1 MLQIKALKRL
11 IGDALADCW
20 HLLAAVVSLSLLAL
34 QILAAPPVTAET
46 KESGGLSLKV
56 ESNDA
61 VNNIRRFSQEP
72 PDTSR
77 IPQLVRDIA
86 MLIVNNDLDPEQL
99 NLAIIEYVMFL
110 EQYDDGDGNEEE
122 QEA

>member
-1 MLQIKALKRL
+1 MSQIKALKRL

-20 HLLAAVVSLSLLAL
+20 HLLVAVVSLSLLAL
-34 QILAAPPVTAET
+34 QILAAPPVTAEI
-46 KESGGLSLKV
+46 KKYGDHSL
-56 ESNDA
+56 EAEFSDA

-72 PDTSR
+72 PDTSK

-110 EQYDDGDGNEEE
+110 EQYDDGEGEESE
-122 QEA
+122 IS

>member
-1 MLQIKALKRL
+1 MSQIKALKRL
-11 IGDALADCW
+11 IGDALVDCW
-20 HLLAAVVSLSLLAL
+20 QLLAVVVSLSLLAL

-46 KESGGLSLKV
+46 KESGGLSL
-56 ESNDA
+56 EMEFNDA

-72 PDTSR
+72 PDTSK

-110 EQYDDGDGNEEE
+110 EQYDDGEGEESE
-122 QEA
+122 VS